1 MKETEKKDRD
11 PLLFSAPFTSQE
23 KESKERE
30 RDDIDD
36 DDLHD
41 TRTHESASQRPEST
55 SQRPESA
62 SQRPESA
69 SQRPESASQRP
80 ESASQRPESASQ
92 CASRFCREVSLL
104 PLPEF
109 PHTATASGQAAGDDD
124 TIDIKA
130 FIDYFNRTMPPGGIP
145 KIMCVQGTRK
155 AALTARCRQYGKR
168 AVLEM
173 VNRAARSRF
182 LNGGGPRGWC
192 AGIDWLLRPNIFP
205 RVVEGQYDDHDYLSQ
220 KRSYTPDEARRA
232 AARIIEQERHD
243 ELQAS
248 IQRRQQRAVS
258 YEEYQQMLRD
268 GRVKPPTE

>member
-1 MKETEKKDRD
+1 MKETERERES
-11 PLLFSAPFTSQE
+11 LFPPAPSFSQE
-23 KESKERE
+23 KEKERE

-41 TRTHESASQRPEST
+41 RRAHETASQHPGPAAQPP
-55 SQRPESA
+55 SQS
-62 SQRPESA
+62 
-69 SQRPESASQRP
+69 
-80 ESASQRPESASQ
+80 
-92 CASRFCREVSLL
+92 SREAPTQPPS
-104 PLPEF
+104 EA

-130 FIDYFNRTMPPGGIP
+130 FIAYFNRTMPPGGIP

-205 RVVEGQYDDHDYLSQ
+205 RVVEGQYDDHDYPSH
-220 KRSYTPDEARRA
+220 KRSHTLDEARRA
-232 AARIIEQERHD
+232 AARIIEQERHE

-248 IQRRQQRAVS
+248 IQRRQERAVS

-268 GRVKPPTE
+268 GLIQPPPA

>member
-11 PLLFSAPFTSQE
+11 PLLFPAPFTSQE

-41 TRTHESASQRPEST
+41 TRTHESASQRPES
-55 SQRPESA
+55 
-62 SQRPESA
+62 
-69 SQRPESASQRP
+69 
-80 ESASQRPESASQ
+80 ASQ

-104 PLPEF
+104 PLPES

-145 KIMCVQGTRK
+145 KIMCVQGARK

-220 KRSYTPDEARRA
+220 KRSYTLDEARRA